1 MGDADRSTAPV
12 RMINDE
18 VLGIAAVVDEALLAQ
33 PLDGFIGGGTGK
45 AARDQALRELAGA
58 VVAAIQQFER
68 REPGCLRIVLGFPDD
83 RLTLPQPHSRPRP
96 DDAPA

>member
-1 MGDADRSTAPV
+1 MIRDEMLRVAGVIHELLGDELLDR
-12 RMINDE
+12 
-18 VLGIAAVVDEALLAQ
+18 G
-33 PLDGFIGGGTGK
+33 DGGRQFE
-45 AARDQALRELAGA
+45 AARDQARREFAGA
-58 VVAAIQQFER
+58 VVAAIQQFEG